1 MQDGPH
7 DLIMAQIDDVINSF
21 QIANIAQPTDRHSKQ
36 ASKAKNNAQFSYKNG
51 FIATA

>member
-21 QIANIAQPTDRHSKQ
+21 QIANIAQPTDRHSKAKQ
-36 ASKAKNNAQFSYKNG
+36 SKANQRAI
-51 FIATA
+51 FI